1 MRPQLWLTR
10 EPGPKLKKYLACLN
24 SMPKIPGCPHT
35 SGHIL
40 QCVSQHALL
49 AIPTRNPLQQ
59 HILHISW
66 ARETAQTDDST
77 LALFQMAHF
86 FFSFYF
92 FFLHMSLHCDWP
104 TNHRATKWLIQ
115 VQQVRATVQQQQQQ
129 LQPPAVTTVWVNTPA
144 AVAGCDLC
152 VFRDHCFSSYL
163 RYKITWHVMV
173 MMVRVHKFDALLSA
187 NLNNSDH

>member
-59 HILHISW
+59 NILHINW

-86 FFSFYF
+86 FFLFTSFSCTWAYIVTDQPITEQQ
-92 FFLHMSLHCDWP
+92 SDWYKYSRSELLYSSSSSSS
-104 TNHRATKWLIQ
+104 NHLLWPQCEWTPQLLWL
-115 VQQVRATVQQQQQQ
+115 VVTCVFSE
-129 LQPPAVTTVWVNTPA
+129 TTVSAHT
-144 AVAGCDLC
+144 
-152 VFRDHCFSSYL
+152 L
-163 RYKITWHVMV
+163 R
-173 MMVRVHKFDALLSA
+173 
-187 NLNNSDH
+187 